1 MFPRGNVPGELAL
14 IFISG
19 SRYCLLRATLS
30 LIAHHP
36 RHFVRWHQ
44 APGGAFCWMGDAYY
58 ACVLN
63 GGTMGELPSPIR
75 EQKSGSESAFSAVST
90 GNAAPFKRSWVRR
103 AGPHNPPD
111 SDPPPQSVPRFE
123 SFPRRFAR
131 WTRQGLGSCCSPEV
145 RVALDQSILA
155 VYWQV
160 AGALCAAL
168 LVTSVASGSRLDVA
182 AALLWCATTLA
193 AFLMRKQSVL
203 ASLGAHLVSAFP
215 AWAWYSSLS
224 PVSTGHGVGSHAV
237 LVSLALPATLL
248 VAVWGIRGALAAV
261 LAGLGSIGLLAA
273 PSAVNAGVFSSIVL
287 GIVLGGG
294 CHHLLRRLGALE
306 LSARRLHWS
315 DSLTGLANLR
325 LLNERARNWNASR
338 GGGATVLYIG
348 LNRFNAINRDL
359 GRTVGDELLPLVAQ
373 RLAQAAPASAT
384 VARLGGDEF
393 VVFAPGLSG
402 DVEPRRLA
410 KTFLARLREAFL
422 VRGHAVHVGA
432 RVGVAVGRGTDCDL
446 EELIRHADAAMQRA
460 KKRANSID
468 ELSWHGARDL
478 SHAIL
483 LDRELRNALEAGDL
497 TVEFQPIR
505 ELRTGRVV
513 GAEAL
518 ARWRHDILGPV
529 PPSDFIPVAEDG
541 GFITAID
548 QFVCR
553 SAVECVRRFAGAG
566 WDGWVSVNLSAESL
580 SNTEL
585 LRTARCALKELD
597 VPANRLVVEVT
608 ESRAMMD
615 PDATASVLMD
625 LKRTGVGVAI
635 DDFGKGYSSLAYL
648 KVFPVDLLKIDR
660 TFVDGIGVDVR
671 DEQLIEAILELAQ
684 RRGIAV
690 VAEGVESQQQ
700 VDWLARRGCH
710 YVQGFHVGRSVDAD
724 DFASQWGRE
733 TRSA

>member
-1 MFPRGNVPGELAL
+1 
-14 IFISG
+14 
-19 SRYCLLRATLS
+19 
-30 LIAHHP
+30 
-36 RHFVRWHQ
+36 
-44 APGGAFCWMGDAYY
+44 
-58 ACVLN
+58 
-63 GGTMGELPSPIR
+63 MGELPSPIR
-75 EQKSGSESAFSAVST
+75 EQKDGPEAAFSAVST
-90 GNAAPFKRSWVRR
+90 GSAASFKRSWVRR
-103 AGPHNPPD
+103 AGSLIPPD
-111 SDPPPQSVPRFE
+111 SDPPPSDLPHE
-123 SFPRRFAR
+123 SLPRRFAR
-131 WTRQGLGSCCSPEV
+131 WTRQGLGSCCSREV

-168 LVTSVASGSRLDVA
+168 LVAAVTSGSQSDVG
-182 AALLWCATTLA
+182 AALIWCATTLA
-193 AFLMRKQSVL
+193 AFLMRKRSVL

-215 AWAWYSSLS
+215 AWAWYSTLS
-224 PVSTGHGVGSHAV
+224 GAGSAAGGFGPHAA

-248 VAVWGIRGALAAV
+248 VAVWGIRGAMAAV
-261 LAGLGSIGLLAA
+261 LAGLGSIWLLAA
-273 PSAVNAGVFSSIVL
+273 PTAGNGGGLSAIIL

-325 LLNERARNWNASR
+325 LLNERARDWNASR
-338 GGGATVLYIG
+338 CGGATVLYIG
-348 LNRFNAINRDL
+348 LNRFKAINRDL

-432 RVGVAVGRGTDCDL
+432 RVGVAVGRGTGCDL
-446 EELIRHADAAMQRA
+446 EELMRHADAAMQRA

-478 SHAIL
+478 SHTIL
-483 LDRELRNALEAGDL
+483 LDRELRKALDAGDL
-497 TVEFQPIR
+497 SVEFQPIR
-505 ELRTGRVV
+505 ELQTGRVV

-518 ARWRHDILGPV
+518 ARWRHDDLGPV

-553 SAVECVRRFAGAG
+553 TAVEGVRRLAGAG
-566 WDGWVSVNLSAESL
+566 WDGWVSVNLSAESF

-585 LRTARCALKELD
+585 LRAVHCALRELD

-615 PDATASVLMD
+615 PDATASVLLD

-635 DDFGKGYSSLAYL
+635 DDFGRGYSSLAYL

-710 YVQGFHVGRSVDAD
+710 YIQGFHVGRSVDAE

-733 TRSA
+733 TRRA